1 MSAFDAFNSAFSSF
15 SGVAGAGTLL
25 PNIGIL
31 LKQDN
36 GALLLETGGFILLQ
50 NGTEFSNI
58 PSFYLKNGNNII
70 QLHNAGFL

>member
-1 MSAFDAFNSAFSSF
+1 MQSIFNFFGSVFLGAQ
-15 SGVAGAGTLL
+15 GAGTLL

-31 LKQDN
+31 LKEDN

-58 PSFYLKNGNNII
+58 PSFYLQNGNNII